1 MDKKNI
7 DFKQPRYILPLVI
20 LPFILLIAYVVQGMN
35 FGKEEVS
42 TNLEEVQEVN
52 SNIQT
57 ADLSRRKEKSKL
69 GALKDAFQKSADF
82 SSIQEINPEEKN
94 NEVEDKGSLY
104 SNTEMRTID
113 SLNTETRIKK
123 SEMDKQKA
131 NYKSDYKGDE
141 FDSSLQNVG
150 EERERNAPKKSKTK
164 DEMDVFKQQM
174 KYIDS
179 IQNPQK
185 YVSKRTIKKAEKNED
200 TSESVAVLK
209 ANNPAA
215 SFFNTVSENKFSNDI
230 AAIIDETIKIV
241 SGSRVRIRLL
251 DDVII
256 SNGLIKKGSY
266 LYGNVSG
273 FRSQRVAINITS
285 IMVSGKRTKVNLSI
299 FDNDGQ
305 EGLFVPSSAF
315 RDLTKNIGSQAGSQ
329 NIQIEQQSNTAAEFA
344 IGALQDAYRST
355 TQAISKEVKK
365 NKAVLKYNTQVFLIN
380 TKEKETQYSQTEEQ

>member
-1 MDKKNI
+1 MDIKNI
-7 DFKQPRYILPLVI
+7 NFKQPRYIIPLII

-35 FGKEEVS
+35 TGKEEVS
-42 TNLEEVQEVN
+42 NLEEVQEVN

-69 GALKDAFQKSADF
+69 GALKDAFQKSSDF
-82 SSIQEINPEEKN
+82 SSIQEIDREEDN

-113 SLNTETRIKK
+113 SLNNETRIKK
-123 SEMDKQKA
+123 AEMDRQKA
-131 NYKSDYKGDE
+131 NYKSDYGGDM
-141 FDSSLQNVG
+141 FDPSPQEG
-150 EERERNAPKKSKTK
+150 EGERERNAPKKSKTK

-185 YVSKRTIKKAEKNED
+185 YIAKRVREKVEKNED
-200 TSESVAVLK
+200 TSESVTVQK

-256 SNGLIKKGSY
+256 SNGLIRKGSY

-273 FRSQRVAINITS
+273 FKSQRVAINITS

-315 RDLTKNIGSQAGSQ
+315 RDLSKNIGSQAGSQ
-329 NIQIEQQSNTAAEFA
+329 NIQIEQQSNTATEFA
-344 IGALQDAYRST
+344 IGAMQDVYRST